1 MAIESINI
9 GNLANDGTGDDLR
22 TAFIKVNNNF
32 TEIDEMKQTIEIEG
46 NNLGTSPSSEGIFAN
61 KIDNVLNFKS
71 LNAGSGINLSANSTS
86 ITIDSAVGISDLIFT
101 TDNGSIVINDTQ
113 SSGTVNFEGGAGIVV
128 EKLASPTNTIR
139 ARATTGVLEADTQ
152 PRLNAPLDA
161 VNNNIT
167 NVNQLSANTFVG
179 NLEGLVHGLDIR
191 DINDRLFE
199 TSFDFG
205 EFSPSFT
212 NLIDFIVY
220 NTEVDFGLFTA
231 PADFEFDLG
240 TF

>member
-1 MAIESINI
+1 MAIENINI

-32 TEIDEMKQTIEIEG
+32 TELDAVNRSIEVEG
-46 NNLGTSPSSEGIFAN
+46 SNLGTSPSSEGIFAN
-61 KIDNVLNFKS
+61 KIDNLLNFKS

-113 SSGTVNFEGGAGIVV
+113 SSGTVNFEGGAGMVV

-139 ARATTGVLEADTQ
+139 VRATTGVIEADTQ
-152 PRLNAPLDA
+152 PRLSAPLDA

-167 NVNQLSANTFVG
+167 NVNQLSANTFIG

-220 NTEVDFGLFTA
+220 NTEVDFGSFTA
-231 PADFEFDLG
+231 PADFEFELG

>member
-1 MAIESINI
+1 MTIENIHI

-32 TEIDEMKQTIEIEG
+32 SELDAVNRSIEVEG

-61 KIDNVLNFKS
+61 KIDNILNFKS

-86 ITIDSAVGISDLIFT
+86 ITIDAAVGISDLIFT

-139 ARATTGVLEADTQ
+139 VRATTGVLEADTQ
-152 PRLNAPLDA
+152 PRLSAPLDA

-167 NVNQLSANTFVG
+167 NVNQLSANTFFG

-191 DINDRLFE
+191 DLNDRLFE

-220 NTEVDFGLFTA
+220 NTEVDFGSFTA
-231 PADFEFDLG
+231 PADFEFELG

>member
-1 MAIESINI
+1 MAIDNINI

-32 TEIDEMKQTIEIEG
+32 THLDEVNRSIEVEG

-86 ITIDSAVGISDLIFT
+86 ITIDAAVGISDLIFT

-113 SSGTVNFEGGAGIVV
+113 TSGTVNFEGGAGIVV

-139 ARATTGVLEADTQ
+139 VRPTTGVLEADTD
-152 PRLNAPLDA
+152 PRLSARLNA
-161 VNNNIT
+161 NHNNIRD
-167 NVNQLSANTFVG
+167 VNEISASTFRG
-179 NLEGLVHGLDIR
+179 ELKGLVHGIDVR
-191 DINDRLFE
+191 DLNDRLFE

-220 NTEVDFGLFTA
+220 NTEVDFGTFSAPSDFT
-231 PADFEFDLG
+231 FELG

>member
-86 ITIDSAVGISDLIFT
+86 ITIDAAVGISDLIFT

-220 NTEVDFGLFTA
+220 NTEIDFGSFTA
-231 PADFEFDLG
+231 PADFEFELG

>member
-61 KIDNVLNFKS
+61 KINNVLNFKS

-86 ITIDSAVGISDLIFT
+86 ITIDAAVGISDLIFT

-139 ARATTGVLEADTQ
+139 VRATTGVLEADTQ
-152 PRLNAPLDA
+152 PRLSAPLDA

-167 NVNQLSANTFVG
+167 NVNQLSANTFFG

-191 DINDRLFE
+191 DLNDRLFE

-220 NTEVDFGLFTA
+220 NTEVDFGSFTA
-231 PADFEFDLG
+231 PADFEFELG

>member
-1 MAIESINI
+1 MAIENINI

-32 TEIDEMKQTIEIEG
+32 TELDDINRLIEVEG
-46 NNLGTSPSSEGIFAN
+46 NNLGTSPSSEGVFAN

-86 ITIDSAVGISDLIFT
+86 VTIDAAVGISDLIFT
-101 TDNGSIVINDTQ
+101 TDNGSIIINDTQ

-139 ARATTGVLEADTQ
+139 VRATTGVLEADTQ

-220 NTEVDFGLFTA
+220 NTEIDFGSFTA
-231 PADFEFDLG
+231 PADFEFELG